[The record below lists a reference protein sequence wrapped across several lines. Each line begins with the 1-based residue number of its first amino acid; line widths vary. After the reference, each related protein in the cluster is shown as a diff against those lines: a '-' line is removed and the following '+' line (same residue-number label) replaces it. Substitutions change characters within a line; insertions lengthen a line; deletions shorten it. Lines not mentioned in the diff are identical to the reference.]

1 MRSRSVVVIH
11 RQAMVAEGVAAAL
24 ANHPWIVVVGAT
36 TTLVEGVVI
45 GKRADAV
52 ALDQYIPGAEGAAV
66 LLRRAGVRVVML
78 GEALEGAEDMRVSI
92 DAPVAALA
100 SALVPG
106 VVRRGEPAV
115 LSRRQ
120 HEVLTLV
127 ARGMVAK
134 QVARQLGISEKTV
147 EQHKARIFAKLQVPN
162 QAAAV
167 RLAVAHGLEG
177 ASR

>member
-36 TTLVEGVVI
+36 TTLVEGVEI

-52 ALDQYIPGAEGAAV
+52 ALDQYLSGAEGAAV

-78 GEALEGAEDMRVSI
+78 GEALEGAEDVRVSI
-92 DAPVAALA
+92 EAPVAALA

-106 VVRRGEPAV
+106 VVGRGEPAV

-120 HEVLTLV
+120 HEVLNLV